1 MSTFRRML
9 MMAAV
14 KIASAAD
21 WFRSDG
27 YFRSEPW

>member
-27 YFRSEPW
+27 WFRSEAW

>member
-9 MMAAV
+9 MMAAAKV
-14 KIASAAD
+14 AAAID

-27 YFRSEPW
+27 WFRSEAW